1 MGKSEYF
8 KVLVI
13 GDVIGQPGC
22 RALFSLLPG
31 AIKATR
37 ADFVIVNGE
46 NAADGF
52 GLAWEQVDQFYR
64 AGANVITSGNH
75 IWHKEELFRRLDE
88 EQRLLRPHNYPKGN
102 PGHGY
107 GVYEARG
114 FKVGVINLQGRYRM
128 KPIDCPFRGAKEAL
142 RAVHKET
149 KLVFIDF
156 HAEDTEE
163 KESLALYLDG
173 EVTGIF
179 GTHTHVATADER
191 ILPKGTG
198 YITDLGATGP
208 VESVIGF
215 NPAISVERA
224 LSQMPLRNEVAEGRA
239 AMHGVLITA
248 DPESGKA
255 HAVERYRAES
265 TV

>member
-1 MGKSEYF
+1 
-8 KVLVI
+8 VV

-31 AIKATR
+31 AIRATG
-37 ADFVIVNGE
+37 ANFVIVNGE

-52 GLAWEQVDQFYR
+52 GLTPEQVGQFFQ

-75 IWHKEELFRRLDE
+75 IWHREELFRTLDQ
-88 EQRLLRPHNYPKGN
+88 EQRLLRPHNYPKSN

-107 GVYEARG
+107 GVYETRG
-114 FKVGVINLQGRYRM
+114 TKVGVINLQGRHRM
-128 KPIDCPFRGAKEAL
+128 KPIDCPFRGSREAI
-142 RAVHKET
+142 RAVTKET
-149 KLVFIDF
+149 KLIFVDF

-163 KESLALYLDG
+163 KESLGIYLDG
-173 EVTGIF
+173 EVTAIF

-191 ILPKGTG
+191 ILRKGSA
-198 YITDLGATGP
+198 YITDIGATGP

-224 LSQMPLRNEVAEGRA
+224 LTQMPLRNEVAEGKA
-239 AMHGVLITA
+239 ALNGVVITA
-248 DPESGKA
+248 NAESGKA
-255 HAVERYRAES
+255 HSIERYRAES
-265 TV
+265 AV